1 MTVMLVWCAE
11 IGVHVN
17 GTEFEKK
24 MKRNG
29 DFDILTV
36 LNLEFF

>member
-1 MTVMLVWCAE
+1 MLVWCAE
-11 IGVHVN
+11 IGVHAN

-24 MKRNG
+24 MKMKRNG
-29 DFDILTV
+29 EFDILTV